1 MLDTDGAT
9 VAASGSSVMII
20 RNANP
25 FRATYFYHLLPIN
38 IRIFILRNNPKEGRS
53 PQLRAAVRPRSAT
66 FIHFY
71 VDPPLTRARRNR
83 AGAPSARACSS
94 VFTVPRVCAAAY
106 VCASALASTSP
117 DDVIWF
123 VYVYPRAFPRFPRC
137 GPLSCESAINKLYY
151 AARIRV
157 AKVFRRGRRAWLP
170 AAFSVEQPSIPDT
183 VVSPNLSSIFNL
195 FLLYFFVNSMLWHH
209 NSILF

>member
-20 RNANP
+20 RHANP

-94 VFTVPRVCAAAY
+94 VHRSSRVRCRLCMC
-106 VCASALASTSP
+106 VCTRFDLARWRHL
-117 DDVIWF
+117 I
-123 VYVYPRAFPRFPRC
+123 RIR
-137 GPLSCESAINKLYY
+137 LS
-151 AARIRV
+151 ARISSLPSLRSSVMRV
-157 AKVFRRGRRAWLP
+157 G
-170 AAFSVEQPSIPDT
+170 
-183 VVSPNLSSIFNL
+183 
-195 FLLYFFVNSMLWHH
+195 H
-209 NSILF
+209 